1 MAELLGAL
9 TSWWV
14 FSYVIRNTVF
24 RNNKK
29 KNTWIYSAV
38 ILIIVAPVMSGIGDA
53 DGGVFSIEAA
63 LLQIFVGLFYIVVF
77 IIYSLIGNSTV
88 ESTDFGNDH
97 KEMGGRIFLVVTSVI
112 VYGLFASTAFLSVRE
127 IQTNKNLFDFN
138 LTANNISESQEAVR
152 ALLEFVEETN
162 KTTPSMLD
170 KSTRLDKVYLSGYDL
185 MDMNWRYTIIDYD
198 SPMRSYNFDKIN
210 ADMISR
216 ICSIEDYK
224 FIFEGGVSYNYVYH
238 DNSGSEINR
247 VRVDKKICKN
257 QLNSASH

>member
-1 MAELLGAL
+1 MGPYELQLLGAL
-9 TSWWV
+9 TGFWV
-14 FSYVIRNTVF
+14 FSYLIRNTIF

-29 KNTWIYSAV
+29 KSSWIYSAI
-38 ILIIVAPVMSGIGDA
+38 ILIVVGPVMNGIGGA
-53 DGGVFSIEAA
+53 DGGVFSIEDA

-112 VYGLFASTAFLSVRE
+112 VYGLFALTAFFSVRE

-138 LTANNISESQEAVR
+138 PTTNNISESQEVRR
-152 ALLEFVEETN
+152 ALLETIEEIN
-162 KTTPSMLD
+162 KTTPTMLD
-170 KSTRLDKVYLSGYDL
+170 KVTRLDKTYLSGYDL
-185 MDMNWRYTIIDYD
+185 MDFNYKYTIIDYD
-198 SPMRSYNFDKIN
+198 SPARSYSFDKFN
-210 ADMISR
+210 KDMISR
-216 ICSIEDYK
+216 MCATENYK

-247 VRVDKKICKN
+247 VRVDKKICN
-257 QLNSASH
+257 N